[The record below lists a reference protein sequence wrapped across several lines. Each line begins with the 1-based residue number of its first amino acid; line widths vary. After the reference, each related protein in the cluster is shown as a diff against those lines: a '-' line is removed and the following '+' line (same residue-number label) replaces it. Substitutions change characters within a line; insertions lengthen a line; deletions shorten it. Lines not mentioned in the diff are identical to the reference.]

1 MLQQTQVQ
9 TVVPYYQRFIQRF
22 PSIKE
27 LAQAPVEEVLR
38 LWAGLGYYSRARHL
52 HASAQSLWQKYRGA
66 FPDARE
72 DWQTLKGVGQ
82 STAAAIVAF
91 AFNKQEAILDGNVK
105 RILARV
111 FLLPPTATLKDYW
124 LLAESLLPEAEDM
137 PVYTQGLMDLGALI
151 CKRQKPL
158 CSLCPLITD
167 CQAYQQNLVTYY
179 PAPKKGPSV
188 QEIHLFWPLIFKDKT
203 LYLITRP
210 KTGIWASL
218 LSPPT
223 FDSEQDLKNWLEE
236 KQLSLGTRLSLL
248 KHRLTHRQLLIHR
261 YEIRCQSSW
270 QKGEGNFYSLNHL
283 INERIPKP
291 LSTTLAFYIEDEKL
305 F

>member
-151 CKRQKPL
+151 C
-158 CSLCPLITD
+158 
-167 CQAYQQNLVTYY
+167 N
-179 PAPKKGPSV
+179 
-188 QEIHLFWPLIFKDKT
+188 
-203 LYLITRP
+203 
-210 KTGIWASL
+210 
-218 LSPPT
+218 
-223 FDSEQDLKNWLEE
+223 
-236 KQLSLGTRLSLL
+236 
-248 KHRLTHRQLLIHR
+248 
-261 YEIRCQSSW
+261 
-270 QKGEGNFYSLNHL
+270 
-283 INERIPKP
+283 
-291 LSTTLAFYIEDEKL
+291 
-305 F
+305 

>member
-9 TVVPYYQRFIQRF
+9 TVLPYYQRFIQHF
-22 PSIKE
+22 PNIKE
-27 LAQAPVEEVLR
+27 LAQGPVEEVLR

-52 HASAQSLWQKYRGA
+52 HASAQSLWQRYGGA
-66 FPDARE
+66 FPRE
-72 DWQTLKGVGQ
+72 RKDWQLLKGVGQ

-111 FLLPPTATLKDYW
+111 FLLPPTVPLKDYW
-124 LLAESLLPEAEDM
+124 LMAESLLPRAEEM
-137 PVYTQGLMDLGALI
+137 PAYTQGLMDLGALI
-151 CKRQKPL
+151 CKRQNPL
-158 CSLCPLITD
+158 CSLCPLTTD
-167 CQAYQQNLVTYY
+167 CQAHQQNLVSHY
-179 PAPKKGPSV
+179 PAPKKAPV
-188 QEIHLFWPLIFKDKT
+188 LQEIHLFWPLIFKGKT
-203 LYLITRP
+203 LYLVPRP
-210 KTGIWASL
+210 ETGIWAGL

-223 FDSEQDLKNWLEE
+223 FDSEQDLKSWLKE
-236 KQLSLGTRLSLL
+236 KRLPLGTKLTVL

-261 YEIRCQSSW
+261 YEIRCEHLW
-270 QKGEGNFYSLNHL
+270 QQEKGKFYPLQDL

-291 LSTTLAFYIEDEKL
+291 LNTTLFFYTQEGKL